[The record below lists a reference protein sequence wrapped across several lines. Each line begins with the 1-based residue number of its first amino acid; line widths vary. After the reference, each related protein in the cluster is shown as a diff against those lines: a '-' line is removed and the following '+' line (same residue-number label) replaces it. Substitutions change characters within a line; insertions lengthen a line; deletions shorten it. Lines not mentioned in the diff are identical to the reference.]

1 MNYGQPSCTVGVF
14 GLSWFLHCVLRSGTL
29 HPEVMTDEVLYRAKR
44 VLWRDKY
51 RTMAMFIR
59 VELCQLWVIASATGC
74 SNSSILAEV
83 AVNAAK
89 DVLGS
94 CLLARSSAA
103 AVSPFKE

>member
-1 MNYGQPSCTVGVF
+1 
-14 GLSWFLHCVLRSGTL
+14 
-29 HPEVMTDEVLYRAKR
+29 
-44 VLWRDKY
+44 
-51 RTMAMFIR
+51 
-59 VELCQLWVIASATGC
+59 
-74 SNSSILAEV
+74 LAEV

>member
-1 MNYGQPSCTVGVF
+1 MNYGQPSCKLGLF